1 MTDHRKQCPTCRQFL
16 PLPMPLGLRLNQRQR
31 EIIAYV
37 RKGGDSG
44 VTIDNL
50 VDHIYQHDPNGGP
63 ITARKVIYVTIHN
76 LNKKLVT
83 KGYAIR
89 GRHAGQGSLGEYFFT
104 RVNGS

>member
-1 MTDHRKQCPTCRQFL
+1 MSEHRKQCPTCRQFL

-31 EIIAYV
+31 TIIEYV
-37 RKGGDSG
+37 RKGGESG

-50 VDHIYQHDPNGGP
+50 VDHVYQLDPNGGP
-63 ITARKVIYVTIHN
+63 TTARKCIYVAIHH
-76 LNKKLVT
+76 LNKKLAA

-89 GRHAGQGSLGEYFFT
+89 GRHAGQGSLGEYFFK